1 MRLANVIIQTLII
14 FGSAFFGYQ
23 LSVGNILLIV
33 MIGIFLFE
41 SIVMQV
47 LVNSNAE
54 LTRELNEQKKS
65 FSGELMSR
73 KVAGENTADITI
85 FPVSNENVSST
96 GFFTYTTTINTPVA
110 ANDDFEIQLASDK
123 EITLK
128 VAESAEI
135 EYKYHSGKYIF
146 FISNNCLENKLNKYY
161 KCLLSVKPINPNEAI
176 LLELTAQNHE
186 LSGNKFFFINGTQ

>member
-73 KVAGENTADITI
+73 KVAGENTADITV

-96 GFFTYTTTINTPVA
+96 GFFTFTTTINTPVA

-161 KCLLSVKPINPNEAI
+161 KCLLSVKPINPNETI